1 MPLTVIATPGAT
13 NANSFVTV
21 AEADAY
27 VDAQMERTGWPVAA
41 DDKARALF
49 AATADISALTFVGSR
64 TATEQALAWPR
75 SQAPNPDARNDNG
88 WPNNIPSW
96 DIVYFDDAVI
106 PQRVKDATC
115 ELAYR
120 YAVNGAPNTG
130 VIPSSQNVI
139 EKTVD
144 VLTTK
149 YSDPSQRVIGMGLYP
164 RVAQWLKPLLQ
175 AGASLIV
182 SRQ

>member
-1 MPLTVIATPGAT
+1 MPLTVIATPGAS

-49 AATADISALTFVGSR
+49 AATADISALDFVGSR
-64 TATEQALAWPR
+64 TATAQALAWPR
-75 SQAPNPDARNDNG
+75 IQAPNPDARNDNG
-88 WPNNIPSW
+88 WPYGIPTWSQ
-96 DIVYFDDAVI
+96 VFYGDDVV

-120 YAVNGAPNTG
+120 YAVAGAPSTG
-130 VIPSSQNVI
+130 VVPADNNII
-139 EKTVD
+139 EKQID
-144 VLTTK
+144 VLRTRWAE
-149 YSDPSQRVIGMGLYP
+149 PGQRAVGLGLYP
-164 RVAQWLKPLLQ
+164 KVAQWLKPLL
-175 AGASLIV
+175 ATGTSLTV
-182 SRQ
+182 SRR

>member
-1 MPLTVIATPGAT
+1 M
-13 NANSFVTV
+13 
-21 AEADAY
+21 
-27 VDAQMERTGWPVAA
+27 
-41 DDKARALF
+41 
-49 AATADISALTFVGSR
+49 
-64 TATEQALAWPR
+64 
-75 SQAPNPDARNDNG
+75 
-88 WPNNIPSW
+88 
-96 DIVYFDDAVI
+96 YFDDAVI

-139 EKTVD
+139 EKKVD

-164 RVAQWLKPLLQ
+164 RVTQWLKPLLQ